1 MREDKQCAIC
11 GHSIFFDSDLA
22 GNVKPL
28 KSQGWMVKEDG
39 TVYNVC
45 VICFQVEAIMN
56 RETLY
61 KRGFRKLMLGSINQT
76 FEDENKSIWEVLPE
90 KPYLK
95 QIRKYKSK
103 DVEWK

>member
-1 MREDKQCAIC
+1 MKRCDNC
-11 GHSIFFDSDLA
+11 GHSMFYDSDLS
-22 GNVKPL
+22 GHKRPL
-28 KSQGWMVKEDG
+28 KSQGWMIKEDG

-45 VICFQVEAIMN
+45 AICFQVEAIMN

-61 KRGFRKLMLGSINQT
+61 ERGFRKLMLGDINQT

-95 QIRKYKSK
+95 QVRKYVKKEASK
-103 DVEWK
+103 